1 MSALVASKLQKR
13 RSETETFHALELK
26 AMSEL
31 IMQFT
36 RRDVSEQPTSTRRM
50 ALLDD
55 MKTAVQMLE
64 PAASVFA
71 AWPSGYLTYLSA
83 LHQRVGDAEM
93 SIRTAFSS
101 IYLYI
106 CSNKTVDGFEP
117 MVGHFQQYLIEHWPW
132 PVLDRGNEL
141 LGSIAHRL
149 NWIWA
154 ANAARFLNV
163 KESKVREFMSKRLI
177 EGKSWP
183 LTKSRVLT
191 AVRRDELPRM
201 RQLLDDQATSREL
214 RSIGISARRR
224 LVLAPLLFPEA
235 KYKGIGIGWQV
246 SQARIREILAF
257 AAGRPIVDTE
267 SSSQIALGRI
277 LRSCAWRNEMVER
290 LFRLILRGEVRWS
303 SPLKRRTQSPTYNNG

>member
-1 MSALVASKLQKR
+1 
-13 RSETETFHALELK
+13 
-26 AMSEL
+26 
-31 IMQFT
+31 
-36 RRDVSEQPTSTRRM
+36 M

-71 AWPSGYLTYLSA
+71 AWPSGYLTYLHA

-93 SIRTAFSS
+93 SIRKTFSS

-106 CSNKTVDGFEP
+106 CSNQTVDGFEP
-117 MVGHFQQYLIEHWPW
+117 MVGHFQRYLIEHWPW

-183 LTKSRVLT
+183 LTQSRVLT

-214 RSIGISARRR
+214 RSIGISARRQ

-235 KYKGIGIGWQV
+235 EYRGVGIGWQV
-246 SQARIREILAF
+246 SQARIREILAI
-257 AAGRPIVDTE
+257 AAGRPTVDAE
-267 SSSQIALGRI
+267 SSSQIALARI
-277 LRSCAWRNEMVER
+277 LRSCAWRNETVKR
-290 LFRLILRGEVRWS
+290 LFRLILRGEVKIEAVLRNKPGFTGWLFDRDILARVQNGYL
-303 SPLKRRTQSPTYNNG
+303 SPDE